1 MPLVYHTDLQPR
13 KARIRRA
20 GLYAIPD
27 TFIEKQKYN
36 VTLLDLAHPAVVS
49 LGLGVEGSLYIGLM
63 QYTGAA
69 RGGGAPPKLSL
80 RENSWLRR

>member
-20 GLYAIPD
+20 DLYAIPD

-36 VTLLDLAHPAVVS
+36 VTLLDLPHPAVVR
-49 LGLGVEGSLYIGLM
+49 LGLGVEGSLYIGLCNTLA
-63 QYTGAA
+63 QPGGTPEIEFTRKFLAA
-69 RGGGAPPKLSL
+69 PLS
-80 RENSWLRR
+80 